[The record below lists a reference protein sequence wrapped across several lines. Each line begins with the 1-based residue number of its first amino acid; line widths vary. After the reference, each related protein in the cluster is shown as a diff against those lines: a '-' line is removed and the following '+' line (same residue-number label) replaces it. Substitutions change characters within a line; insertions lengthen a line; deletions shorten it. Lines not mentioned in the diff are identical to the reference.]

1 VSSKPSRT
9 ETAAEPHA
17 PAVAEGLGAVAG
29 WLPRQE
35 VWESA
40 LQRFRT
46 NPMQT
51 WLTLV
56 GLFVGTAAI
65 IVVVSLGLTGR
76 EFVMQ
81 QIEGVGSHLLWAHY
95 LGTTSAGVARKLDD
109 QIRDTDAIAAAG
121 RRDLFAG
128 VTPLVTLNGEVAVA
142 ARSLSLTVLGTT
154 ANYPLVRKNVRVL
167 LGRFLDDDDVS
178 GQAKVCVVSR
188 HLYEQLWPGDVQLA
202 GKSVRTLGLTFSVI
216 GEFEEPVDTLGQG
229 DVTPDTIF
237 IPITTSWFF
246 TPAHRI
252 DTLFAQVNDF
262 EQMPLAMA
270 TVEQILRE
278 RHHPGSQYEVQS
290 MSAVV
295 KVANTISVG
304 LLLVFILVAAVSVV
318 VGGVGIMNILLASVE
333 QRTREI
339 GLRVSVGARRR
350 DILQQFLLEALLLG
364 SVGSL
369 LGVIGGVALP
379 LLVQLLVHAIKVQVS
394 ALAAVLAFLFSCGVT
409 LLFGLVPAY
418 RAANMNPVEALR
430 HE

>member
-1 VSSKPSRT
+1 VSAKPSLI
-9 ETAAEPHA
+9 E
-17 PAVAEGLGAVAG
+17 
-29 WLPRQE
+29 WLPRPE
-35 VWESA
+35 VVESA

-46 NPMQT
+46 NPLQT
-51 WLTLV
+51 WLTLI

-65 IVVVSLGLTGR
+65 IVVVALGLTGR
-76 EFVMQ
+76 AFVMS
-81 QIEGVGSHLLWAHY
+81 QIEGVGSHLLWADY
-95 LGTTSAGVARKLDD
+95 LGTTSAGAARKEDD
-109 QIRDTDAIAAAG
+109 YIRDTDAVAVG
-121 RRDLFAG
+121 ERRDLFAG
-128 VTPLVTLNGEVAVA
+128 VTPLLILHGEVAVQ
-142 ARSLSLTVLGTT
+142 ARSANLTVLGTT
-154 ANYPLVRKNVRVL
+154 ANYPVVRKNLRVL

-188 HLYEQLWPGDVQLA
+188 HLYDQLWPGDDAVA
-202 GKSVRTLGLTFSVI
+202 GKSVHSLGLTFAVI
-216 GEFEEPVDTLGQG
+216 GKFEEPVDTLGQG

-237 IPITTSWFF
+237 IPITTGWFF
-246 TPAHRI
+246 TPSHRI

-262 EQMPLAMA
+262 DQMELDEG
-270 TVEQILRE
+270 VVQEILRE
-278 RHHPGSQYEVQS
+278 RHHPGSRYDVQS

-295 KVANTISVG
+295 KVANSISAA
-304 LLLVFILVAAVSVV
+304 LLVVFILVAAVSVI

-369 LGVIGGVALP
+369 LGVVGGLALP
-379 LLVQLLVHAIKVQVS
+379 IAARLFARNLNIQISATSAI
-394 ALAAVLAFLFSCGVT
+394 LAFLFSCGVT